1 MYRNSVE
8 TNVVGGITLN
18 GFLSQVY
25 PHTLLPSYCSQH
37 LTILCEPARNMW
49 GDSKQFVLCSRFP
62 EPEICELVS
71 VGLHD
76 TAGAT
81 EELGTPDIYWI
92 PR

>member
-49 GDSKQFVLCSRFP
+49 GDSK
-62 EPEICELVS
+62 
-71 VGLHD
+71 
-76 TAGAT
+76 
-81 EELGTPDIYWI
+81 
-92 PR
+92 